1 MDNLLGLDLDTLR
14 IISAIGMIC
23 AVTLFAYKIRCLID
37 LMKSGEALTKEYD
50 RLVYAG
56 LIVFLP
62 LGIGGWLYEFVTK
75 NKKYSRLFLYPFSI
89 AVLTF
94 VYAMVNMYPKMTQFN
109 FDYLTW

>member
-1 MDNLLGLDLDTLR
+1 MMGLDLDTLR

-23 AVTLFAYKIRCLID
+23 AGILFVYKIRCLVD
-37 LMKSGEALTKEYD
+37 LMKSDQASMKEYD

-62 LGIGGWLYEFVTK
+62 LGIGGWLYEFITK
-75 NKKYSRLFLYPFSI
+75 SKKYSRLFLYPFSI
-89 AVLTF
+89 AALTF
-94 VYAMVNMYPKMTQFN
+94 AYAMVYMLPKMTQFN